1 MMDPFLQFL
10 LALAIIV
17 PVAKGSGYLSNR
29 LGQPAVLG
37 ELLIGLLLGPT
48 LLDMLHWPVFSD
60 THLGETLSHL
70 AHLGGLSRGEALRLG
85 VGMTSRGEVG
95 LIVATVGLGAG
106 LVGENIFSSVVLMV
120 LVTTLLTPILL
131 RAPYPQP
138 TDRTKP
144 VESTQ
149 A

>member
-1 MMDPFLQFL
+1 M
-10 LALAIIV
+10 ALAIAIILPFALVIV
-17 PVAKGSGYLSNR
+17 VV
-29 LGQPAVLG
+29 AVLSKIVG
-37 ELLIGLLLGPT
+37 CGVG
-48 LLDMLHWPVFSD
+48 
-60 THLGETLSHL
+60 
-70 AHLGGLSRGEALRLG
+70 ARLGGLSRGEALRLG

-95 LIVATVGLGAG
+95 LIVATVGLDAG